1 VTPGHI
7 FSNLY
12 LDEDVSVLI
21 AALLRPHS
29 FDVLTTREA
38 HNFGQSDSFQ
48 LLFAAAHHRAIL
60 THNRSDFEALHRN
73 ALAKQQGHAGIIVA
87 NRRASDAD
95 VARRIMKLLNL
106 LSAEEMKNQLLY
118 I

>member
-1 VTPGHI
+1 MTPDRI
-7 FSNLY
+7 VSTLY
-12 LDEDVSVLI
+12 LDEDVSVLL
-21 AALLRPHS
+21 AELLRPHG

-38 HNFGQSDSFQ
+38 HNLGQSDSFQ
-48 LLFAAAHHRAIL
+48 LLFAGTQQRAVL
-60 THNRSDFEALHRN
+60 THNRHDFEALHRS
-73 ALAKQQGHAGIIVA
+73 ALAEQQAHAGIIIA

-95 VARRIMKLLNL
+95 LARRVMKLLNR

>member
-1 VTPGHI
+1 MTPDRI

-21 AALLRPHS
+21 AEFLRPHG

-38 HNFGQSDSFQ
+38 HNLGQSDSFQ
-48 LLFAAAHHRAIL
+48 LLFATSQQRAML
-60 THNRSDFEALHRN
+60 THNRGDFESLHRS
-73 ALAKQQGHAGIIVA
+73 ALAEQQPHAGIIIA

-95 VARRIMKLLNL
+95 VARRVMKLLNL

>member
-1 VTPGHI
+1 MTSDRT
-7 FSNLY
+7 FSHLY

-21 AALLRPHS
+21 AVLLQPHG

-38 HNFGQSDSFQ
+38 HNLGQSDSFQ
-48 LLFAAAHHRAIL
+48 LLFAAAQHRAIL
-60 THNRSDFEALHRN
+60 THNRGDFEALHRS
-73 ALAKQQGHAGIIVA
+73 ALAKQQSHAGMIIA

-95 VARRIMKLLNL
+95 VARRVMKLLNL

>member
-1 VTPGHI
+1 VTPDRI

-21 AALLRPHS
+21 AELIRPHR

-38 HNFGQSDSFQ
+38 HNLGQSDSFQ
-48 LLFAAAHHRAIL
+48 LLFAAAQQRAVLI
-60 THNRSDFEALHRN
+60 HNRCDVEALPRS
-73 ALAKQQGHAGIIVA
+73 ALAEYQPPAGIIIA

-95 VARRIMKLLNL
+95 VARRVMKLLDL
-106 LSAEEMKNQLLY
+106 LSAEEMLNQLLY

>member
-1 VTPGHI
+1 VTPDRI

-21 AALLRPHS
+21 AELLRPHG

-38 HNFGQSDSFQ
+38 HNLGQSDSFQ
-48 LLFAAAHHRAIL
+48 LLFAASQQRAMP
-60 THNRSDFEALHRN
+60 THNRGDFESLHRS
-73 ALAKQQGHAGIIVA
+73 ALAEQQPHAGIIIA

-95 VARRIMKLLNL
+95 VARRDMKLLNL
-106 LSAEEMKNQLLY
+106 LSAEEMKNQMLY

>member
-1 VTPGHI
+1 MTPDRI
-7 FSNLY
+7 FSHLY

-21 AALLRPHS
+21 AALLRPHG

-48 LLFAAAHHRAIL
+48 LLFAAAQRRAIL
-60 THNRSDFEALHRN
+60 THNRGDFEALHRS
-73 ALAKQQGHAGIIVA
+73 ALAEQQPHAGIIIA

-95 VARRIMKLLNL
+95 VARRVMKLLNL
-106 LSAEEMKNQLLY
+106 LSSEEMKNQLLY

>member
-1 VTPGHI
+1 MTPDRT
-7 FSNLY
+7 FSHLY

-21 AALLRPHS
+21 AALLRPHG

-38 HNFGQSDSFQ
+38 HNLGQSDSFQ
-48 LLFAAAHHRAIL
+48 LLFATAQQRAIL
-60 THNRSDFEALHRN
+60 THNRGDFESLHRR
-73 ALAKQQGHAGIIVA
+73 ALAEQQSHAGIIIA

-95 VARRIMKLLNL
+95 VARRVMKLLNL